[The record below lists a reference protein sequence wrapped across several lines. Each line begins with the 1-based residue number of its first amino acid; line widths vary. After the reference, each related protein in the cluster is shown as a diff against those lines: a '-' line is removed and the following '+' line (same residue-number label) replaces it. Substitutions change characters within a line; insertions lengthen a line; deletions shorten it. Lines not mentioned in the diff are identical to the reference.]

1 MDILPSYVV
10 GDLWVTIYPFYH
22 PLRGGGE
29 NSGMIEKGYLYNVE
43 VIFKPRENIKKTL
56 IVVLFGPIKIGLYS
70 VSKNIVRSF

>member
-1 MDILPSYVV
+1 
-10 GDLWVTIYPFYH
+10 
-22 PLRGGGE
+22 
-29 NSGMIEKGYLYNVE
+29 MIEKGYLYNVE